1 MNYKDKI
8 EEKIMQYSK
17 ELLTIRDT
25 HNVPW
30 LINECTKASNVL
42 AEELTALYEQAQRDA
57 VGGFVRELKK
67 NVYPLPLKF
76 QDEPKNFYINSSQI
90 DMLAK
95 QYLNQTKEDI
105 KEKQYDDVGN

>member
-1 MNYKDKI
+1 MNYKEKI

-57 VGGFVRELKK
+57 VEDWMDYLFKEHGEWVELDEARYK
-67 NVYPLPLKF
+67 NALG
-76 QDEPKNFYINSSQI
+76 
-90 DMLAK
+90 
-95 QYLNQTKEDI
+95 QYLNQTERNVDFEEPNVNKLTESDG
-105 KEKQYDDVGN
+105 E